1 MPAPNYSEQC
11 CLSRLLSF
19 NNFSAPK
26 RFNSDFKWNYV
37 TGIRKTFPKVCED
50 AYRLA
55 EAFSNIGFKQGD
67 MIAIWAPN
75 SYEWY
80 LMQCASAIAGCV
92 LVNVNPAFQ
101 KDELHYVLNK
111 VPVKG
116 LVCPSTFK
124 TQKYYE
130 LISEIVPEK
139 NSPSYK
145 EQEFN
150 GTYCFQS
157 LFESGGTSE
166 DVAHIK
172 NLENIIEAD
181 DMFNISIHFCN

>member
-1 MPAPNYSEQC
+1 
-11 CLSRLLSF
+11 
-19 NNFSAPK
+19 
-26 RFNSDFKWNYV
+26 
-37 TGIRKTFPKVCED
+37 
-50 AYRLA
+50 
-55 EAFSNIGFKQGD
+55 

-130 LISEIVPEK
+130 LISEVVPEK
-139 NSPSYK
+139 TSCKPGEINSESAPLFKSVIIIESPSYK
-145 EQEFN
+145 EQEFKLVSRFYIN
-150 GTYCFQS
+150 FQ
-157 LFESGGTSE
+157 
-166 DVAHIK
+166 I
-172 NLENIIEAD
+172 
-181 DMFNISIHFCN
+181 